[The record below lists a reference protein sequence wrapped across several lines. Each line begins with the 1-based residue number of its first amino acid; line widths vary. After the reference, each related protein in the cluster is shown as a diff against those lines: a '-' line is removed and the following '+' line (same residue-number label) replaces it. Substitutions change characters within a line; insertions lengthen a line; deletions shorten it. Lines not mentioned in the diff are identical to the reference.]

1 MGANIMEKYRTE
13 SIIRKVEVYWGY
25 RLLELTTEE
34 IRIIDDALNTYYH
47 EMREEEKA
55 WGRYEDGVN
64 PAGQEANA
72 IWALMEEIKSQITAQ
87 EEEMK

>member
-1 MGANIMEKYRTE
+1 MEKYRTE
-13 SIIRKVEVYWGY
+13 PYTRVVEVYWGY

-34 IRIIDDALNTYYH
+34 IRIIDDALNMYYR
-47 EMREEEKA
+47 EMRKEEEA

-72 IWALMEEIKSQITAQ
+72 VWSLIQEIQHQVTAWEEEIR
-87 EEEMK
+87 

>member
-1 MGANIMEKYRTE
+1 MEKYRTE
-13 SIIRKVEVYWGY
+13 PITRKVEVYWGY

-34 IRIIDDALNTYYH
+34 ICTITCALEDYYH
-47 EMREEEKA
+47 KMREEEKV

-72 IWALMEEIKSQITAQ
+72 VWSLIQEIQSQVNAWEEEIG
-87 EEEMK
+87 

>member
-1 MGANIMEKYRTE
+1 MEKYRTE
-13 SIIRKVEVYWGY
+13 PYTRTVEVYWGY

-55 WGRYEDGVN
+55 WGHYEDGVN

-72 IWALMEEIKSQITAQ
+72 VWALMEEIKSQVTTQ